1 MYLKNTIFDILIC
14 YLLQYQYFGGPCRI
28 KLMVFINKNLLT
40 FKYSNHGQ
48 KSRNHIKCSG

>member
-14 YLLQYQYFGGPCRI
+14 YLLQYQYFGSPCRI
-28 KLMVFINKNLLT
+28 KLMVFINKYLLT